1 MTLSLPEGRALR
13 CKLVRDFA
21 GSDVEPDLPVVIA
34 ILIAQ
39 RSVNDRLCS
48 LAGAVL
54 RGRPQVG
61 IGVERRGGL
70 RVAER
75 ALDGDDVA
83 AGCHTGNQQ
92 CSYPVEWVRA
102 DDVLAGYSSHL
113 VTAFPGQFGGVAGPV
128 SSCVSGPPG
137 GGSGG
142 EVEEFGEDCGGDLGG
157 ELKQRGASPG

>member
-1 MTLSLPEGRALR
+1 MTPSLPEGKALR
-13 CKLVRDFA
+13 CKLVHDFA

-34 ILIAQ
+34 ILITQ

-75 ALDGDDVA
+75 ALTVTTSQPA
-83 AGCHTGNQQ
+83 AMRPDAK
-92 CSYPVEWVRA
+92 S
-102 DDVLAGYSSHL
+102 
-113 VTAFPGQFGGVAGPV
+113 GVGREA
-128 SSCVSGPPG
+128 
-137 GGSGG
+137 
-142 EVEEFGEDCGGDLGG
+142 
-157 ELKQRGASPG
+157 

>member
-1 MTLSLPEGRALR
+1 MQSGDAPSSAMSERFVGTAACVIVGGMTLSLPEGKALR

-21 GSDVEPDLPVVIA
+21 GSDVEPDFPVVIA

-39 RSVNDRLCS
+39 RSVNDRLCG

-83 AGCHTGNQQ
+83 AG
-92 CSYPVEWVRA
+92 SDE
-102 DDVLAGYSSHL
+102 AG
-113 VTAFPGQFGGVAGPV
+113 
-128 SSCVSGPPG
+128 CV
-137 GGSGG
+137 
-142 EVEEFGEDCGGDLGG
+142 
-157 ELKQRGASPG
+157 

>member
-1 MTLSLPEGRALR
+1 MTPSLPEGKALR
-13 CKLVRDFA
+13 CRLVRDFA
-21 GSDVEPDLPVVIA
+21 GSDVESDLPVVIA
-34 ILIAQ
+34 ILITQ

-83 AGCHTGNQQ
+83 AGCD
-92 CSYPVEWVRA
+92 E
-102 DDVLAGYSSHL
+102 AGC
-113 VTAFPGQFGGVAGPV
+113 VKVA
-128 SSCVSGPPG
+128 
-137 GGSGG
+137 
-142 EVEEFGEDCGGDLGG
+142 
-157 ELKQRGASPG
+157 